1 MCFVQMIKQLR
12 QFFTRSSQ
20 KSIAADA
27 IIVAFFGILSRVLG
41 LVRDR
46 ILASHYGAG
55 DDLDIYYAAFRLPD
69 FIFELLVVGALGAA
83 FIPIFSK
90 LITKKNTDRAWRAAS
105 GVFLTIVGVLVVLS
119 IVGIIFAPILMHI
132 IVPGFPADK
141 MQQTVDMARIMF
153 LSPIFLSASAVLG
166 GVLVS
171 FRRFV
176 LYSTAPLFYNIG
188 IIIGSTVI
196 VPCIGLTG
204 LAYGV
209 VLGAFMHF
217 MIHVIAINIAKARFV
232 LPKTW
237 PHKNKD
243 VCNVLRLMIPRM
255 FSSASNQIS
264 LLLITFFASLL
275 AAGSLTVFSFANNIQ
290 GVVLGL
296 VGVPFAIAAFP
307 VLANK
312 FAINDMESFVGIL
325 SQTLRR
331 ILYYAVPLSMIFFV
345 LREQIVRVVY
355 GAGHFDIDD
364 TILTYQILGILCVSL
379 FAQSIVPLL
388 SRGFYAMQNTKTP
401 LYTALGAQ
409 VVNIFL
415 IVVLIRQVGIYAI
428 AIAFSTATIFNA
440 TLLFALLHKR
450 IEDGEYKNTLR
461 TILQISTATF
471 VAFVITFFAR
481 NILGEVL
488 PLKFVLGVLAQLIGA
503 GTSGVLTYLF
513 VTAIFS
519 MKEYETIKKK
529 IIIRIFGRP
538 QVANE
543 EQNIVR

>member
-1 MCFVQMIKQLR
+1 MIEQLR

-20 KSIAADA
+20 KSIAAGA
-27 IIVAFFGILSRVLG
+27 IIVAFFGILSRILG

-55 DDLDIYYAAFRLPD
+55 DALDIYYAAFRLPD

-83 FIPIFSK
+83 FIPVFSK
-90 LITKKNTDRAWRAAS
+90 LITKENMERAWRAAS
-105 GVFLTIVGVLVVLS
+105 GVFFMIVGTLIVLS
-119 IVGIIFAPILMHI
+119 IVGIIFAPILMHV

-141 MQQTVDMARIMF
+141 MQQTVVLARIMF

-176 LYSTAPLFYNIG
+176 LYSMAPLFYNIG
-188 IIIGSTVI
+188 IIIGATVI
-196 VPCIGLTG
+196 VPYLGLVG

-217 MIHVIAINIAKARFV
+217 LIHVIAMNIAKAKFI
-232 LPKTW
+232 LPKVW
-237 PHKNKD
+237 PYKNKD
-243 VCNVLRLMIPRM
+243 VRNVLRLMIPRM

-290 GVVLGL
+290 SVVLGL
-296 VGVPFAIAAFP
+296 IGVPFAVAAFP

-312 FAINDMESFVGIL
+312 FAINDMKSFVGIL

-331 ILYYAVPLSMIFFV
+331 ILYYSVPLSMIFFV

-379 FAQSIVPLL
+379 FAQSIIPLL
-388 SRGFYAMQNTKTP
+388 ARGFYAMQNTKTP

-415 IVVLIRQVGIYAI
+415 IIVLIRQIGIYAI
-428 AIAFSTATIFNA
+428 AIAFSTAAVFNA
-440 TLLFALLHKR
+440 GLLFVFLHKR
-450 IEDGEYKNTLR
+450 IEDGEYRDTLR
-461 TILQISTATF
+461 TILQIATATF
-471 VAFVITFFAR
+471 VAFISTFFVR
-481 NILGEVL
+481 NLLGEVL
-488 PLKFVLGVLAQLIGA
+488 PLKFVWGVLAQLIGA
-503 GTSGVLTYLF
+503 GASGALVYLF
-513 VTAIFS
+513 VTAIFN

>member
-1 MCFVQMIKQLR
+1 MIAQLQ
-12 QFFTRSSQ
+12 QFLTRSSRN
-20 KSIAADA
+20 SIAAGA
-27 IIVAFFGILSRVLG
+27 LVVAFFGILSRILG

-55 DDLDIYYAAFRLPD
+55 DALDIYYAAFRLPD
-69 FIFELLVVGALGAA
+69 FVFELLVVGALGAA
-83 FIPIFSK
+83 FIPVFSK
-90 LITKKNTDRAWRAAS
+90 LITKENTDRAWRAAS
-105 GVFLTIVGVLVVLS
+105 GVFLMIVGTLVVIS
-119 IVGIIFAPILMHI
+119 ILGIIFAPVLMHA

-141 MQQTVDMARIMF
+141 MQQTVDLARIMF

-176 LYSTAPLFYNIG
+176 LYSTAPIFYNLG
-188 IIIGSTVI
+188 IIIGATMI
-196 VPCIGLTG
+196 VPHVGLVG

-209 VLGAFMHF
+209 VLGAFMHLL
-217 MIHVIAINIAKARFV
+217 INIIAINIAKARFIM
-232 LPKTW
+232 PQTW

-243 VCNVLRLMIPRM
+243 VRNILRLMIPRM

-264 LLLITFFASLL
+264 LLFITFFASLL
-275 AAGSLTVFSFANNIQ
+275 ASGSLTVFSFANNIQ
-290 GVVLGL
+290 SVVLGL
-296 VGVPFAIAAFP
+296 IGVPFAVAAFP
-307 VLANK
+307 VLSNK

-355 GAGHFDIDD
+355 GAGHFSIDD
-364 TILTYQILGILCVSL
+364 TILTYQILGILCISL
-379 FAQSIVPLL
+379 FAQSVIPLL
-388 SRGFYAMQNTKTP
+388 ARGFYAMQNTKTP
-401 LYTALGAQ
+401 LYIALGAQ

-415 IVVLIRQVGIYAI
+415 IIVLIRQIGIYAI
-428 AIAFSTATIFNA
+428 AIAFSIAAILNA
-440 TLLFALLHKR
+440 GLLFAILHRR
-450 IEDGEYKNTLR
+450 IDDGEYKNTLR
-461 TILQISTATF
+461 TVLQIAVATF
-471 VAFVITFFAR
+471 VTFIITIFAR
-481 NILGEVL
+481 NMLGEIL
-488 PLKFVLGVLAQLIGA
+488 PLKFVWGVFTQLVVAGGVGALA
-503 GTSGVLTYLF
+503 YLF
-513 VTAIFS
+513 VTAIFG

-543 EQNIVR
+543 EQNIAR